1 MGRALAIPS
10 TCADRGNVPFA
21 DVLADLVPPSALR
34 LRRDIG
40 KVLDLVRAHALL
52 HQETRARAHGHVV
65 AEMADYAAVYALID
79 DLIAEGVRD
88 SVADRVR
95 ATVGAV
101 VNMVSREGAVSLA
114 DLASYLGVSV
124 STASRRVAQCVALGY
139 LKRQADRTGAPP
151 QIVAGDPLPD
161 GVPCFRRREHC
172 NGIAPLHAHPRRG
185 TPLPVVPS
193 ESRSFGTTGHGA
205 EARRWARV

>member
-1 MGRALAIPS
+1 MPTGV
-10 TCADRGNVPFA
+10 TVPFA

-65 AEMADYAAVYALID
+65 AEMADYAAVYALIH

-161 GVPCFRRREHC
+161 GSAVLPAPETLQRHC
-172 NGIAPLHAHPRRG
+172 AVARPSPEGHPPPSRAIRI
-185 TPLPVVPS
+185 PVV
-193 ESRSFGTTGHGA
+193 RNDGA
-205 EARRWARV
+205 RGRG